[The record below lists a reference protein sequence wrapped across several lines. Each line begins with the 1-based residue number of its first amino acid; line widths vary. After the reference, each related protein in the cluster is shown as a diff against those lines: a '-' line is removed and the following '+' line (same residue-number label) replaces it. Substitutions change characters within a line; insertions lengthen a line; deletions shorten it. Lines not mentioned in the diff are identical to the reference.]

1 MPLRRFERRSGPQL
15 LEQPTGEAVKSDSD
29 NSKEFE
35 LTRNSERKNAERGL
49 ERPRFYKIA
58 ETPRAIG
65 VYAEVAD
72 LPLMRHRR
80 TQKQGEQNEY

>member
-15 LEQPTGEAVKSDSD
+15 LEQPTGEAVKSDSE

-49 ERPRFYKIA
+49 GRPMLNQIV
-58 ETPRAIG
+58 ETLRDNRS
-65 VYAEVAD
+65 V
-72 LPLMRHRR
+72 RW
-80 TQKQGEQNEY
+80 N